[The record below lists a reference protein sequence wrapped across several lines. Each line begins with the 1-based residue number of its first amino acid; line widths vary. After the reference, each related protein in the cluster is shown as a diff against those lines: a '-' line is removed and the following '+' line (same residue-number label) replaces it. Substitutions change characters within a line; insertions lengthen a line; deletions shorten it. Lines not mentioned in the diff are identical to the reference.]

1 MRDSIYADLADLR
14 ARRQL
19 LSATLQEN
27 LTTAAPDSA
36 MEDRARLAAIEHLDA
51 FEFPH
56 RVRDTHRSIFLA
68 PTASHSLTWPEA
80 LPLFFT
86 YAITPSRPC
95 SGHRRYLVAQLI
107 WMERERLQSG
117 KKRVTRS
124 AALLADPSTLPGAEL
139 RVEDAFVRWID
150 TLDPDLAEKHDVRLL
165 AEELFRAG
173 VMNYGAYLQRM
184 IARGETERDLDSDGE
199 SNHLWVLRTVPL
211 DPSLAEVKRRVAVSD
226 KAPAKPTRAVDF
238 FTYAITPS
246 RPCSGHRRYLVAQL
260 IWMERERLQSGK
272 KRVTRSA
279 ALLADPSTLPG
290 AELRVEDA
298 FVRWIDTLDPDLA
311 EKHDV
316 RLLAEELF
324 RAGVM
329 NYGAYLQRMIARGET
344 ERDLDSDGE
353 SNHLWVLRTVPLDPS
368 LAEVKRRVAVS
379 DKAPA
384 KPTRAVEPKLA
395 QARHDVEQ
403 LFGAAAVPDLLG
415 SVRQLVGDGSQWA
428 VTRDILPTA
437 VSGRID
443 RATGRLNISRDVL
456 AVTCQ
461 VYQSVKDWAGLLQ
474 VSDMHARCPS

>member
-1 MRDSIYADLADLR
+1 MRANQLEGVPDSSLRNRLRSALQVLVRKSFGRHPDSFASLFPTPIFPSPVFALADPAKLEGLIHAGPESLAGSSCTSADEAAMRDSIYADLADLR

-27 LTTAAPDSA
+27 LTAATPDST

-68 PTASHSLTWPEA
+68 ATASQSLTWPDA

-107 WMERERLQSG
+107 SMERERLQSG

-124 AALLADPSTLPGAEL
+124 AALLANPSTLPGAEP

-150 TLDPDLAEKHDVRLL
+150 TLDQSLVEKHDVRLL
-165 AEELFRAG
+165 TEELFRAG

-184 IARGETERDLDSDGE
+184 IARGETERELDGDGDGE
-199 SNHLWVLRTVPL
+199 SIHLWILRTVPL
-211 DPSLAEVKRRVAVSD
+211 DPSLAGVKRRVAFD
-226 KAPAKPTRAVDF
+226 EAPAKPTR
-238 FTYAITPS
+238 
-246 RPCSGHRRYLVAQL
+246 
-260 IWMERERLQSGK
+260 E
-272 KRVTRSA
+272 
-279 ALLADPSTLPG
+279 
-290 AELRVEDA
+290 
-298 FVRWIDTLDPDLA
+298 
-311 EKHDV
+311 
-316 RLLAEELF
+316 
-324 RAGVM
+324 
-329 NYGAYLQRMIARGET
+329 
-344 ERDLDSDGE
+344 
-353 SNHLWVLRTVPLDPS
+353 
-368 LAEVKRRVAVS
+368 
-379 DKAPA
+379 
-384 KPTRAVEPKLA
+384 VEPKLA
-395 QARHDVEQ
+395 KARHDVEQ
-403 LFGAAAVPDLLG
+403 LFGAAARGAQTSVPALLE
-415 SVRQLVGDGSQWA
+415 SVRQLVEDGSQWA

-461 VYQSVKDWAGLLQ
+461 IYQSVKDWAGLLQ
-474 VSDMHARCPS
+474 VSEHAPSLSFLGPH